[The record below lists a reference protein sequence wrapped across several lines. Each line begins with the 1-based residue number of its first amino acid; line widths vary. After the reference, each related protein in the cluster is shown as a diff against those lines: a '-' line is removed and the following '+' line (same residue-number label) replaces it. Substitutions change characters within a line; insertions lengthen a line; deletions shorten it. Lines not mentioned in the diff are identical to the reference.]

1 MLGESGNSY
10 SAQCLAY
17 RQIAAPCDLKVQ
29 QTKENQ
35 KKFLSLE
42 AQIETYSGLVDSMEQ
57 VLQKIKPWMVD
68 LLEYN
73 AQKKKDALVAINT
86 ALSVANYIV
95 PSSMSGIKFR
105 VEGKEAW
112 LENSA
117 GVDVDRVEG
126 SGYKG
131 VVSVYL
137 RDVIVRSNPSILQFM
152 ILDEPLSKLAS
163 ENAAILSTYVPL
175 LAENMQIIWIE
186 HKKEVFANVEDKVVY
201 NFFKDDQG
209 HTICLREENCGS

>member
-17 RQIAAPCDLKVQ
+17 RQIAAQCDLKVQ

-57 VLQKIKPWMVD
+57 VLQKIKPWMID

-105 VEGKEAW
+105 IEGKEAW
-112 LENSA
+112 LETQL
-117 GVDVDRVEG
+117 E
-126 SGYKG
+126 
-131 VVSVYL
+131 L
-137 RDVIVRSNPSILQFM
+137 M
-152 ILDEPLSKLAS
+152 
-163 ENAAILSTYVPL
+163 
-175 LAENMQIIWIE
+175 WIE
-186 HKKEVFANVEDKVVY
+186 W
-201 NFFKDDQG
+201 KDLG
-209 HTICLREENCGS
+209 TRVLYRCTCAMLLCVPIHPFCSL

>member
-1 MLGESGNSY
+1 
-10 SAQCLAY
+10 
-17 RQIAAPCDLKVQ
+17 
-29 QTKENQ
+29 
-35 KKFLSLE
+35 
-42 AQIETYSGLVDSMEQ
+42 MEQ
-57 VLQKIKPWMVD
+57 VLQKIKPWMID

-105 VEGKEAW
+105 IEGKEAW

-152 ILDEPLSKLAS
+152 ILDEPLSKLAVRERS
-163 ENAAILSTYVPL
+163 YLI
-175 LAENMQIIWIE
+175 
-186 HKKEVFANVEDKVVY
+186 D
-201 NFFKDDQG
+201 
-209 HTICLREENCGS
+209 ICPVISGEYADYLDRA

>member
-17 RQIAAPCDLKVQ
+17 RQIAAQCDLKVQ

-137 RDVIVRSNPSILQFM
+137 RDVIVRSNPSILRRC
-152 ILDEPLSKLAS
+152 SS
-163 ENAAILSTYVPL
+163 RCCSTALGMKWHRMTRSPRCWKNRCSPAYVGKPPSAVWRNLGWIPL
-175 LAENMQIIWIE
+175 LRSAP
-186 HKKEVFANVEDKVVY
+186 A
-201 NFFKDDQG
+201 G
-209 HTICLREENCGS
+209 C